1 MTTINEA
8 PLQPSAGRTIIDR
21 SLRPVTVLTAFLIL
35 VQALLAGRG
44 WFVNYDLIATH
55 GWVGNATFLVV
66 IGQVALTFVAW
77 RQQLAGRVEVGL
89 SMILLLLVVSQI
101 GLGYTGRE
109 SATAAAL
116 HIPNGVLIFGV
127 TTALL
132 TLTLT
137 RRVATVP

>member
-1 MTTINEA
+1 MSTIQE
-8 PLQPSAGRTIIDR
+8 RTSHPVSSRAMVDR
-21 SLRPVTVLTAFLIL
+21 LLRPVAVLTAVLIL

-44 WFVNYDLIATH
+44 WFIDYDLIATH

-66 IGQVALTFVAW
+66 IGQVVLAFVAW
-77 RQQLAGRVEVGL
+77 RQRLAGGVELGL
-89 SMILLLLVVSQI
+89 SVMLLLLVVSQI
-101 GLGYTGRE
+101 GLGYGGRE
-109 SATAAAL
+109 SASAAAL

-137 RRVATVP
+137 RRFSATP

>member
-1 MTTINEA
+1 MTTINDV
-8 PLQPSAGRTIIDR
+8 PLQTTTSRATIDR
-21 SLRPVTVLTAFLIL
+21 LLRPVAVLIATLIL

-44 WFVNYDLIATH
+44 WFINYDLIATH

-66 IGQVALTFVAW
+66 IVQVVLAFIAW
-77 RQQLAGRVEVGL
+77 RQHLAGVVELGL
-89 SMILLLLVVSQI
+89 SVALLLLVVSQI
-101 GLGYTGRE
+101 GLGYSGRE

-132 TLTLT
+132 TLTLP
-137 RRVATVP
+137 RRGVAAS